1 MQMRILPLAVLAMGM
16 ACAALARSQVIDE
29 AAVEKA
35 LEEREAAR
43 RGRAAARDA
52 AHAKQQ
58 EMLQARAQD
67 VQLMQPLMWQE
78 LDFIRLT
85 CDLTP
90 EQRPSIKAAAENGVN
105 RAARE
110 IVQPQ
115 RSAEGRTV
123 AFALQTIR
131 SHLAKTLLET
141 LTPEQQRRYK
151 IQTDQRLAAR
161 RQASIACAIA
171 RLDDVLLFT
180 SEQCACVAQA
190 LEKNWQDDR
199 EQWPNLWRYAVQYCP
214 AISDEV
220 ITPCLD
226 TEQKAV
232 WNGLQKISVNRWSGQ
247 PARDASDDS
256 WWEGKSA
263 AITGRKLA
271 GDGGNK

>member
-1 MQMRILPLAVLAMGM
+1 
-16 ACAALARSQVIDE
+16 
-29 AAVEKA
+29 

-43 RGRAAARDA
+43 RERAAARDA
-52 AHAKQQ
+52 AQVKQQ
-58 EMLQARAQD
+58 EMLQARAQEY
-67 VQLMQPLMWQE
+67 VQLMKPLMWQE

-90 EQRPSIKAAAENGVN
+90 EQRPLIKAAAENGVN

-131 SHLAKTLLET
+131 THLAKALLET
-141 LTPEQQRRYK
+141 LTPEQQRRYRV
-151 IQTDQRLAAR
+151 QTDQRTAAR

-180 SEQCACVAQA
+180 SEQRACVALA
-190 LEKNWQDDR
+190 LEKNWQDDW
-199 EQWPNLWRYAVQYCP
+199 EQWPNLWRYAVEYYP
-214 AISDEV
+214 VISDDL
-220 ITPCLD
+220 ITPCLNK
-226 TEQKAV
+226 EQKAV
-232 WNGLQKISVNRWSGQ
+232 WSGLQKISVNRWGGQ

-256 WWEGKSA
+256 WWEDKSTA
-263 AITGRKLA
+263 TTGAKLA
-271 GDGGNK
+271 GDGGIK